1 MGMSNAARKLLEGV
15 LRLDMKERAKL
26 ATEIIASL
34 DGPADPDAS
43 KAWEKEIQRRA
54 DAYFA
59 GTMKTAP
66 ANEVLARVS
75 RKRR

>member
-1 MGMSNAARKLLEGV
+1 MSNAARKLLEGV
-15 LRLDMKERAKL
+15 LKLGLKDRAKL
-26 ATEIIASL
+26 AVEIIASL
-34 DGPADPDAS
+34 DGPADPDAAR
-43 KAWEKEIQRRA
+43 AWDKEIQRRA

-66 ANEVLARVS
+66 MDEVLARVA